1 MCAPKDVTNPASER
15 IARFRAFPSDASAS
29 RRVMGIAKNYQ
40 RAPRRGEFALL
51 QEYDVAGSNPVAP
64 IHNATPIISRGGVF

>member
-1 MCAPKDVTNPASER
+1 
-15 IARFRAFPSDASAS
+15 
-29 RRVMGIAKNYQ
+29 MGIAKNYQ